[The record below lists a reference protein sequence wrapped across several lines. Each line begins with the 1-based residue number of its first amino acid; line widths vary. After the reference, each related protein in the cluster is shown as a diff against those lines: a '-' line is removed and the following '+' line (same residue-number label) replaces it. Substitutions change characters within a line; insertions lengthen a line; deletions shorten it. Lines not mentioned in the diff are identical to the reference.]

1 MLADVQMQACEDVVL
16 CQRTLPGV
24 ACQAAL
30 FCVFDGHNGRA
41 AADEA
46 AQLLPKN
53 LTQHLQVCQE
63 PALSWLV
70 GCACP
75 WAGAHSRGT
84 LLWQRWCC
92 PVLCLCSL

>member
-1 MLADVQMQACEDVVL
+1 MQACEDVVL

-53 LTQHLQVCQE
+53 LTQHLQVCLE

-70 GCACP
+70 RCACP
-75 WAGAHSRGT
+75 
-84 LLWQRWCC
+84 
-92 PVLCLCSL
+92 